1 MSIRGLRPA
10 LAVLIPLLVVAPM
23 RAAAAGVLL
32 NGSGS
37 TFIYPIESAWS
48 VVYAKVDPDLRINY
62 QPVGSGK
69 GIGELIQRMTDFAGS
84 DAPLTDQQIKDSPG
98 RILHFP
104 AVLGAD
110 VLIYNIP
117 GIPQSARLRLT
128 GPVIANI
135 FSGKITKWND
145 KAIQQLNGDLKLP
158 DSDAYSCHRSDGSGT
173 TYIFTDYL
181 SKVSPDWAK
190 ETGKG
195 TTVKWPVGFEAPGN
209 DGVATLVKQTPGA
222 VGYVESTYAV
232 NAGLPLAQIRNS
244 AGQWVDADIKTLTVA
259 AANNLANLPGDFRAS
274 ITDASGAGAYPIAS
288 YTFFLVYEQQSDRAK
303 GQALKNFLQW
313 VLRDGQTF
321 ARALHYAPL
330 PATVITREEA
340 QIDQI
345 KLPAH

>member
-1 MSIRGLRPA
+1 MSLRALRPA
-10 LAVLIPLLVVAPM
+10 LTVFILLLFAPVH
-23 RAAAAGVLL
+23 AAAAGVLL

-48 VVYAKVDPDLRINY
+48 VVYEKVDSGLRINY

-84 DAPLTDQQIKDSPG
+84 DAPLSDQQIKDSPG

-117 GIPQSARLRLT
+117 RMPPSAHLRLT
-128 GPVIANI
+128 GPVLADI
-135 FSGKITKWND
+135 FRGKIKKWND
-145 KAIQQLNGDLKLP
+145 QAILDLNGGLKLP
-158 DSDAYSCHRSDGSGT
+158 DMDIAPCHRSDGSGT

-181 SKVSPDWAK
+181 SKVSPELSREA
-190 ETGKG
+190 GKG
-195 TTVKWPVGFEAPGN
+195 TTVKWAVGADAPGN

-222 VGYVESTYAV
+222 IGYVELTYAV
-232 NAGLPLAQIRNS
+232 NAELPFAQIRNR
-244 AGQWVDADIKTLTVA
+244 AGQWVDANVKTLTVA
-259 AANNLANLPGDFRAS
+259 AANNLANLPADFRAS
-274 ITDASGAGAYPIAS
+274 ITDASGTGAYPIAS
-288 YTFFLVYEQQSDRAK
+288 YTYFLVYEQQSDRAK

-330 PATVITREEA
+330 PGTVITREEA
-340 QIDQI
+340 QIERI
-345 KLPAH
+345 KLPAQ